1 MDGGRGKICG
11 VRVKW
16 QTFFSP
22 RSCQRN
28 EAALLS
34 HTVPP
39 TPPLRLTIPAATV
52 SQVKSR
58 GFLPR
63 ICKLYKSVRVEAQ
76 AAASY
81 SYSYIASSS
90 FAFLVFGGIFEM
102 LLAAFLA
109 TMRVAK
115 NISREYIFFLWRIL
129 HTLRRGTLI

>member
-39 TPPLRLTIPAATV
+39 TPPLRLSIPAATV

-81 SYSYIASSS
+81 SYIASSS

-109 TMRVAK
+109 TSALPK
-115 NISREYIFFLWRIL
+115 IFQENIFFFFSGVYCIL
-129 HTLRRGTLI
+129 CGEAR